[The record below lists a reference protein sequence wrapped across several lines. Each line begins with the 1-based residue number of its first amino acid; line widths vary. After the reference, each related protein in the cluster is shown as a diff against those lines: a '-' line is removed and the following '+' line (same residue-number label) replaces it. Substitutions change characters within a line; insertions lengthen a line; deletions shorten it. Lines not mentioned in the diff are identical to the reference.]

1 MIGILMPL
9 IVVIVLV
16 GVVALVN
23 LLRKQTI
30 KPENLPYRKKD
41 YLLTPAERSFYEV
54 LQRVTG
60 DSMQVFVKVRLA
72 DLVWLPKG
80 TQNRQVHL
88 NRVISKHADF
98 VLCNRETV
106 SPVLVI
112 ELDDS
117 SHNMSH
123 RRSRDAVVNDILHS
137 VGLPLLRIP
146 AKRSYAPNELSELIR
161 NEINKAH
168 TGISKEAH
176 GW

>member
-9 IVVIVLV
+9 IVVIVLI
-16 GVVALVN
+16 GLVALVN
-23 LLRKQTI
+23 LLRKQKI

-54 LQRVTG
+54 LQRVAG
-60 DSMQVFVKVRLA
+60 DGMQVFAKVRLA

-80 TQNRQVHL
+80 TQNRQAHL
-88 NRVISKHADF
+88 NRVLSKHVDF

-106 SPVLVI
+106 SPVLAI

-123 RRSRDAVVNDILHS
+123 RQSRDTLVNEILHAAN
-137 VGLPLLRIP
+137 LPILRIP
-146 AKRSYAPNELSELIR
+146 AKRSYTPNELSELIHR
-161 NEINKAH
+161 VINKAH

-176 GW
+176 G